1 MKNISAFLDENSHSA
16 SVCDY
21 AIWAA
26 EKLQAPLHMLH
37 ILARRLEQPA
47 GLIKASSLQFASQ
60 DALLRERLENQ
71 QIEAAL
77 AATYG
82 QQLLAAARIK
92 AAVKGLVGER
102 YSEQQ
107 GLLET
112 LLPGI
117 EQDAQWVVAGLHHF
131 RDNSTK
137 DWTSTSIASE
147 LRSLQRPLLVS
158 AEKFTP
164 PSRFVLAF
172 DGLLTG
178 FNAVE
183 AVAASALLKGSK
195 CHLVMAVGGLES
207 REEKMIWARSTLE
220 AHGFDV
226 SSSIVAG
233 APQKVLHEA
242 IETHAADLLVM
253 GAYGHA
259 KDRQMVVGST
269 IAGML
274 RTSPISC
281 LVLR

>member
-1 MKNISAFLDENSHSA
+1 MKNISAFLDEESHSA
-16 SVCDY
+16 SVCNY

-37 ILARRLEQPA
+37 ILACRLEQPA
-47 GLIKASSLQFASQ
+47 GVIKASSLQFASQ

-71 QIEAAL
+71 QREAAL
-77 AATYG
+77 AAAYG

-92 AAVKGLVGER
+92 AAVKGLFGER

-107 GLLET
+107 GLLKK
-112 LLPGI
+112 LLPAI
-117 EQDAQWVVAGLHHF
+117 EQDAQWVVAGQHHF
-131 RDNSTK
+131 SGNNPN
-137 DWTSTSIASE
+137 DWTSTSVASE

-158 AEKFTP
+158 AERFTP
-164 PSRFVLAF
+164 PSRVILAF

-178 FNAVE
+178 FNAVD
-183 AVAASALLKGSK
+183 AVAGNALLKGSK
-195 CHLVMAVGGLES
+195 CHLVMAIGALES

-226 SSSIVAG
+226 TSSIVAG
-233 APQKVLHEA
+233 DPQTVLHESIA
-242 IETHAADLLVM
+242 NYAADLLVM
-253 GAYGHA
+253 GAYGQT
-259 KDRQMVVGST
+259 KDRQLVVGST
-269 IAGML
+269 IARML

>member
-1 MKNISAFLDENSHSA
+1 MKNISAFLDEESHSA
-16 SVCDY
+16 SVCNY

-37 ILARRLEQPA
+37 ILACRLEQPA
-47 GLIKASSLQFASQ
+47 GVIKASSLQFASQ

-71 QIEAAL
+71 QREAAL
-77 AATYG
+77 AAAYG

-107 GLLET
+107 GLLKK
-112 LLPGI
+112 LLPAI
-117 EQDAQWVVAGLHHF
+117 EQDAQWVVAGQHHF
-131 RDNSTK
+131 SGNNPN
-137 DWTSTSIASE
+137 DWTSTSVASE

-158 AEKFTP
+158 AERFTP
-164 PSRFVLAF
+164 PSRVILAF

-178 FNAVE
+178 FNAVD
-183 AVAASALLKGSK
+183 AVAGNALLKGSK
-195 CHLVMAVGGLES
+195 CHLVMAIGALES

-226 SSSIVAG
+226 TSSIVAG
-233 APQKVLHEA
+233 DPQTVLHESIA
-242 IETHAADLLVM
+242 NYAADLLVM
-253 GAYGHA
+253 GAYGQT
-259 KDRQMVVGST
+259 KDRQLVVGST
-269 IAGML
+269 IARML